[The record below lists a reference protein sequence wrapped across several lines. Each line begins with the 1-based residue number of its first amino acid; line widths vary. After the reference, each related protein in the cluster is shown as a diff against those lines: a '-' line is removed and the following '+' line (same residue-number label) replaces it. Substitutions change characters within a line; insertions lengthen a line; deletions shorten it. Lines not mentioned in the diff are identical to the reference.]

1 MLRTYVG
8 VGILTY
14 LAPLP
19 LACLSS
25 RATKGVT
32 KGFLQIYIEHLL
44 SIILN
49 CWFLRIV
56 LDGFGA
62 INFDSL
68 SKMQSSMSGIQ
79 KIISDIMTSP
89 VEKKF
94 TTFAVIV
101 VWSMMIGAFI
111 DYAVN
116 INIYIERM
124 TGVGGLSIVPN
135 GQSINPF
142 KDNVVTKAATG
153 AAAAVGGLAGSIAG
167 TPLKSLKNMAGK
179 AWEEKLKS
187 EVKSYESIPWS
198 K

>member
-1 MLRTYVG
+1 
-8 VGILTY
+8 
-14 LAPLP
+14 
-19 LACLSS
+19 
-25 RATKGVT
+25 
-32 KGFLQIYIEHLL
+32 
-44 SIILN
+44 
-49 CWFLRIV
+49 
-56 LDGFGA
+56 
-62 INFDSL
+62 
-68 SKMQSSMSGIQ
+68 MSGIQ

-111 DYAVN
+111 DYAVT

-167 TPLKSLKNMAGK
+167 TPLKSMKNMAGK

-187 EVKSYESIPWS
+187 GVQSAKEGNGFFGFGGSGIILRIHPLVQMMEIRIMEILTMDLVELRWVALNH
-198 K
+198 